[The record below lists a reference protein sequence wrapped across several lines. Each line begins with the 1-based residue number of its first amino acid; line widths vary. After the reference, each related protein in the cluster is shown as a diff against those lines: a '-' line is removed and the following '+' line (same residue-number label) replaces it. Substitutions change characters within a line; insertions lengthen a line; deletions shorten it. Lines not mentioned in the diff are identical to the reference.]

1 MPFEG
6 SFAGSGPRLPGE
18 PASSLPLP
26 GLVPGPPDGCPP
38 PHLCGH
44 FPRAHLQT
52 SSSDP
57 YPPKGERT
65 KVPFPGAHLKPSLAD
80 CTVG

>member
-6 SFAGSGPRLPGE
+6 SFAGSGPILPGE

-38 PHLCGH
+38 STYVTISLGPTCRPHPQTPTPQRGKDKSAVPRDPFET
-44 FPRAHLQT
+44 FP
-52 SSSDP
+52 
-57 YPPKGERT
+57 
-65 KVPFPGAHLKPSLAD
+65 
-80 CTVG
+80 C

>member
-18 PASSLPLP
+18 PASSLPPP

-38 PHLCGH
+38 TDVAISLGPTCRPHPQTPPNPQRGKDKIVIPRGPFET
-44 FPRAHLQT
+44 FP
-52 SSSDP
+52 
-57 YPPKGERT
+57 
-65 KVPFPGAHLKPSLAD
+65 
-80 CTVG
+80 C